1 MTDEEFKKEEQE
13 LKKYEGRIDNLPKD
27 IQKRLIR
34 YVAEKSRRKNNL
46 EKLAQEMSERQFM
59 MLLEFDDSWTIEE
72 KLEYYHKYHDNK

>member
-46 EKLAQEMSERQFM
+46 EKLAREMSERQFM

-72 KLEYYHKYHDNK
+72 KLEYYHKHND